1 MMSCSTL
8 AIAIALVIGLQA
20 PPGAQAPKSTEVR
33 VVGSTSSI
41 LLTPAAPEAVSHN
54 RRIAFLSF
62 SSKSYRFKGDRAA
75 VRVPGGSS
83 SLELTGSDPIDADD
97 VWVVRLHLK
106 DGSRVVG
113 HTSSP
118 EHPYDKGDVIA
129 TTVTPATGATP
140 QALRLKI
147 AALAPGEYAVIV
159 GRLFFDF
166 GVD

>member
-1 MMSCSTL
+1 MTLASTL
-8 AIAIALVIGLQA
+8 AAALALVIGLQA
-20 PPGAQAPKSTEVR
+20 PAVAQAAKNTEVR
-33 VVGSTSSI
+33 VLGSTSSI
-41 LLTPAAPEAVSHN
+41 LLTPATPESVSHN
-54 RRIAFLSF
+54 RQIAFLSF
-62 SSKSYRFKGDRAA
+62 SSKSYRFRGDRAA
-75 VRVPGGSS
+75 VRVPGGSP

-97 VWVVRLHLK
+97 VWVVRLHRK

-118 EHPYDKGDVIA
+118 EHPYDKGDVIG

-140 QALRLKI
+140 QALRLKFD
-147 AALAPGEYAVIV
+147 ALAPGEYTVIV